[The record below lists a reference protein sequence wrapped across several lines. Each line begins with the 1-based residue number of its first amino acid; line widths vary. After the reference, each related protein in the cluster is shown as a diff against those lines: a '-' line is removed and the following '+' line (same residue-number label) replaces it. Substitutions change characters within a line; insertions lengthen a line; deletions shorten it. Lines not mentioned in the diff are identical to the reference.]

1 MAQSELS
8 GLTHLWARGIQQVL
22 YRSTVPFRFVAAVRG
37 PQVFTF
43 RLALQDAAQLS
54 KALSLGEQFALQMQ
68 VDAVR
73 VARSKGL
80 VDVEVP
86 MPRSLRKPLPAR
98 ALAQPGG
105 TRVTLGQTGTGIPV
119 RIDLAGNGAC
129 HGLIAGTTG
138 SGKTVTEQLVA
149 WALANG
155 NDPSAVRLI
164 LIDGKGG
171 VHWRGFER
179 EAHLCH
185 PVIADTAEAVAA
197 LGWAVAEL
205 DRRKRNGQQSPRIFV
220 VVDEVRELIAL
231 GGTAIGEAI
240 CQLTSL
246 GRELGLHLLLATQ
259 YPVAEALGGTVAKAN
274 LPLRLVGR
282 MLNASDAYVASGVKD
297 SGAETLAGN
306 GDFLAAAGGALVRVQ
321 VGMATHRELYQLPRA
336 EGEPSRLDLAAHNL
350 DRALVAT
357 AGLQPEHLA
366 LALATNRGSRWLSTE
381 LRIGGDRAGRLR
393 RFAIAVLRRLEELG
407 FEIVALRTAEGDRP
421 QIALPGRPEC
431 SGAGCNEEAE

>member
-1 MAQSELS
+1 
-8 GLTHLWARGIQQVL
+8 
-22 YRSTVPFRFVAAVRG
+22 
-37 PQVFTF
+37 
-43 RLALQDAAQLS
+43 
-54 KALSLGEQFALQMQ
+54 
-68 VDAVR
+68 
-73 VARSKGL
+73 
-80 VDVEVP
+80 
-86 MPRSLRKPLPAR
+86 
-98 ALAQPGG
+98 
-105 TRVTLGQTGTGIPV
+105 
-119 RIDLAGNGAC
+119 IDLAGNGAC

-155 NDPSAVRLI
+155 NDPSALRLI

-197 LGWAVAEL
+197 LGWALAEL
-205 DRRKRNGQQSPRIFV
+205 DRRKQNGQQGPRIFV

-231 GGTAIGEAI
+231 GGAAVAEAI
-240 CQLTSL
+240 CRLTSL

-259 YPVAEALGGTVAKAN
+259 YPVAEALGGAVAKAN

-297 SGAETLAGN
+297 SGAETLTGN

-321 VGMATHRELYQLPRA
+321 VGMATHRELYQLPRV

-350 DRALVAT
+350 DRALTAT
-357 AGLQPEHLA
+357 ADLQPEHLA
-366 LALATNRGSRWLSTE
+366 LALATNRGSRWLSAE

-393 RFAIAVLRRLEELG
+393 RFAVAVLKRLEELG
-407 FEIVALRTAEGDRP
+407 FEIALRTGEGDWTK
-421 QIALPGRPEC
+421 IALLGRSEC
-431 SGAGCNEEAE
+431 SGAECNREEE